1 MALIELTLK
10 VDRQYELWI
19 QVSKKTLA
27 DSDVDCEEARRWL
40 GWYQDRKKDIS
51 LLKREIQLEMRGIR
65 GDFKVKI
72 ASATIWGEKTKIRNE
87 QTIALAPYEELMAK
101 LERLLVEG
109 DKLQPTLEQFV
120 AKDCQDK

>member
-1 MALIELTLK
+1 MSFIELTLK

-27 DSDVDCEEARRWL
+27 DSDIDCDEARRWL
-40 GWYQDRKKDIS
+40 GWYKDRKKDIG

-65 GDFKVKI
+65 SDFKVKI
-72 ASATIWGEKTKIRNE
+72 ASVTIWGEKTKIRNE
-87 QTIALAPYEELMAK
+87 QTLALAPYDDLMAK

-120 AKDCQDK
+120 AKDCG